1 MGKKRTTVPTT
12 TTTAETTRLHI
23 TPLTAATASS
33 ILPAGTDLATVSYHE
48 LPTFPEHS
56 YGFVDLPAAAAEKL
70 KKKLHG
76 AMFRGVKVRVEE
88 ARPETWVKE
97 RDEEP
102 KEERRERR
110 REKKRK
116 REDGVLE
123 GMQLDEERRIARGW
137 VDKEKKERKEAKDK
151 DGKKS
156 KKEKK
161 KADRSE
167 CLFKAAIPPN
177 KLDLVKEKPKK
188 EKKSKEEKALEKAKK
203 KDKKTRKVIRE
214 FEKLEKFPAFLK
226 SSQLDPTRTPSDLV
240 GGFVEG
246 VGWVDGKGAVVEE
259 PPKKKHKKDRKKD
272 KVVQEAPKGSTPVSE
287 VAEQPKVVDFDDE
300 KEPEPAP
307 AHDDM
312 DIDDAASVSSE
323 EVFFD
328 VPDTAAEDTLV
339 VDASADEESDEE
351 SQAEAKTAETKQA
364 SSTPIEENDASSES
378 GSGSEAESSSE
389 DEEDEEEKEEEKA
402 IATKAKV
409 SSPIPSQKDEDC
421 SDSSSSDEEEPIKS
435 SPSKEKPSLAP
446 LNTKVHPLEALYKPS
461 AAETMAEAASGG
473 TFKFGFGSG
482 DSEDEDEDDGPAL
495 VRTPYREPGG
505 YRSSAPTPDTAI
517 GTKRFF
523 SPTASEEGESFAAAP
538 VVAPFLGAVDAPLLF
553 NHEESRFLKGMSLW
567 QKIPRP
573 KALLPGEQEAAGT
586 EAVTDPVELWKKRFY
601 ENRGEWNREFKRRR
615 KEGLKAKRKRERTGP
630 SGANRV

>member
-12 TTTAETTRLHI
+12 TTTAESTRLHI
-23 TPLTAATASS
+23 TPLTAATASA

-70 KKKLHG
+70 EKKLHG

-137 VDKEKKERKEAKDK
+137 VGKEKKERKEAKDK
-151 DGKKS
+151 DGKKA
-156 KKEKK
+156 KKEKR

-203 KDKKTRKVIRE
+203 KDKKTRKVIHE

-226 SSQLDPTRTPSDLV
+226 SSQLNPIRTPSELV
-240 GGFVEG
+240 GEYVEG

-259 PPKKKHKKDRKKD
+259 PLKKKHKKDRKKD
-272 KVVQEAPKGSTPVSE
+272 KVVEEAPKESTPVPE
-287 VAEQPKVVDFDDE
+287 VVDFDDE
-300 KEPEPAP
+300 METAP
-307 AHDDM
+307 DAI
-312 DIDDAASVSSE
+312 DIDDAALVSSE

-351 SQAEAKTAETKQA
+351 SETEAAEANTAETKQA
-364 SSTPIEENDASSES
+364 LPTPVEQNDASSE
-378 GSGSEAESSSE
+378 SEAESSSE
-389 DEEDEEEKEEEKA
+389 SEEEKEEEKA

-409 SSPIPSQKDEDC
+409 SSPTTSQKGED
-421 SDSSSSDEEEPIKS
+421 SSDEEAPIKPR
-435 SPSKEKPSLAP
+435 PSKEKPTLAP
-446 LNTKVHPLEALYKPS
+446 FNIEVHPLEALYKPS
-461 AAETMAEAASGG
+461 AAEATSGG
-473 TFKFGFGSG
+473 TFKFGFGG
-482 DSEDEDEDDGPAL
+482 GEPEDEDDPAP

-523 SPTASEEGESFAAAP
+523 SPTASEEGESSAAAP
-538 VVAPFLGAVDAPLLF
+538 VVAPFLGAVDVPLLF

-573 KALLPGEQEAAGT
+573 KALLPAEQEEDAGA